1 MPQSK
6 VDEAYKVSSGEDE
19 VETPATEETK
29 EETPEVESPSEEP
42 EEKAEEG
49 DDAPKDGETPS
60 EEAPETPAE
69 ETPKGES
76 EEETPQEHRPTR
88 SERRIKQLLEKQREG
103 DEQTPQETPETPVV
117 PAEESPREEVPVL
130 PWDPQ
135 NGFDPEQLQTLID
148 KGVSRAL
155 ETREQQAALR
165 QRAEAWLADLESV
178 KKANPELDET
188 SPKYNK
194 DLDEHLE
201 FMLTNPDGSPRIDI
215 TVSQA
220 LAQVRRALHVAE
232 EKGAHKAS
240 VKLAKQAEESAL
252 TPSSGSESET
262 EELDENEIA
271 TIRKTDPRR
280 YNQLVKEGKI

>member
-19 VETPATEETK
+19 VETPATKEPK
-29 EETPEVESPSEEP
+29 EETPEGETPSEEKP
-42 EEKAEEG
+42 EEKADEG
-49 DDAPKDGETPS
+49 DETPEGGETPS
-60 EEAPETPAE
+60 EEAPETPE

-76 EEETPQEHRPTR
+76 EDTPQEHRPTR

-130 PWDPQ
+130 PWDAQ
-135 NGFDPEQLQTLID
+135 SGFDPEKLQTLID
-148 KGVSRAL
+148 QGVSRAL
-155 ETREQQAALR
+155 ETREQQAELR
-165 QRAEAWLADLESV
+165 TRAESWLTDYESV
-178 KKANPELDET
+178 KKNTPELDET

-194 DLDEHLE
+194 QLDDLLE
-201 FMLTNPDGSPRIDI
+201 RMLTNPDGSPRIDI

-220 LAQVRRALHVAE
+220 LSQIRGALHVAE

-252 TPSSGSESET
+252 TPSSGSDSES
-262 EELDENEIA
+262 EELDDEEIA
-271 TIRKTDPRR
+271 AIRKTDPRR
-280 YNQLVKEGKI
+280 YNQLIKEGKI

>member
-29 EETPEVESPSEEP
+29 EETPEVETPSEEKP

-49 DDAPKDGETPS
+49 DETPEGGETPS
-60 EEAPETPAE
+60 EEAPETPK
-69 ETPKGES
+69 ETPEGES
-76 EEETPQEHRPTR
+76 EETPHEHRPTR
-88 SERRIKQLLEKQREG
+88 SERRIKQLLEKQRDG
-103 DEQTPQETPETPVV
+103 DEQTPPETPAAPAA
-117 PAEESPREEVPVL
+117 PAEESPREEVPIL

-135 NGFDPEQLQTLID
+135 NGFDPEKLQSLID
-148 KGVSRAL
+148 QGVTRAL
-155 ETREQQAALR
+155 ETREQQAELR
-165 QRAEAWLADLESV
+165 SRAEAWLTDYESV
-178 KKANPELDET
+178 KKNTPELDEA
-188 SPKYNK
+188 SPTYNK
-194 DLDEHLE
+194 QLDDLLE
-201 FMLTNPDGSPRIDI
+201 QMLTNPDGSPRIDI

-220 LAQVRRALHVAE
+220 LSQIRGALHVAE

-252 TPSSGSESET
+252 TPSSGSESESD
-262 EELDENEIA
+262 ELDDEEIA

-280 YNQLVKEGKI
+280 YNQLIKEGKI

>member
-29 EETPEVESPSEEP
+29 EETPEVETPSEKP
-42 EEKAEEG
+42 AEETTPEG
-49 DDAPKDGETPS
+49 DETPKEGETPS
-60 EEAPETPAE
+60 EGAPETPE

-76 EEETPQEHRPTR
+76 EDTPQEHRPTR

-135 NGFDPEQLQTLID
+135 SGFDPEKLQTLID
-148 KGVSRAL
+148 QGVSRAL

-188 SPKYNK
+188 SPNYNK

-220 LAQVRRALHVAE
+220 LSQIRGALHVAE

-252 TPSSGSESET
+252 TPSSGSDSES

-271 TIRKTDPRR
+271 SIRKTDPRR
-280 YNQLVKEGKI
+280 YNQLVKDGKI